1 MIAEALSYPFFQRAL
16 IAGLLASIA
25 CGIVGTFVV
34 VRGIASISGGL
45 AHAAFGGV
53 GLGYFAGFDPT
64 LGALG
69 FGLASALGIE
79 VAERR
84 LEQGIDTLVAMV
96 WAIGMAVG
104 IVFIAL
110 APGPVPDL
118 MGYLFGN
125 ILFVPARFLLVIAG
139 LDLVIVGVVI
149 LLFRR
154 LEAVAFDEEFAWVIG
169 MPVEALSLLLLALVA
184 TTVVILI
191 RVVGVILVLALL
203 TMPAAIARHW
213 TDSLVPMMALAIAVG
228 AASITVGLFFSWT
241 LASTFALDVPTGPA
255 IILLSAVVYA
265 ASAVLRRTLGNR
277 RRSTLTAGRG

>member
-1 MIAEALSYPFFQRAL
+1 LIAEALSYPFFQRAL

-53 GLGYFAGFDPT
+53 GLGYLLGFDPT

-69 FGLASALGIE
+69 FGLASAFGVE

-84 LEQGIDTLVAMV
+84 LKQGIDTLIAMV
-96 WAIGMAVG
+96 WAIGMALG

-110 APGPVPDL
+110 APGSEPDL

-125 ILFVPARFLLVIAG
+125 ILFVPARFLLLIAG
-139 LDLVIVGVVI
+139 LDLAIVGVVI
-149 LLFRR
+149 VLFRR

-169 MPVEALSLLLLALVA
+169 MPVEALSLLVLALVA

-213 TDSLVPMMALAIAVG
+213 TDSLAPMMILATIVG
-228 AASITVGLFFSWT
+228 AVCITVGLFFSWA
-241 LASTFALDVPTGPA
+241 LSSVFFLDVPTGPA
-255 IILLSAVVYA
+255 IILLTALVYA
-265 ASAVLRRTLGNR
+265 VSAVLHRTIPACRKPSG
-277 RRSTLTAGRG
+277 

>member
-53 GLGYFAGFDPT
+53 GLGYLMGFDPT

-69 FGLASALGIE
+69 FGLASAFGVEI
-79 VAERR
+79 AERR
-84 LEQGIDTLVAMV
+84 LKQGIDTLVAMV
-96 WAIGMAVG
+96 WAIGMAAG

-110 APGPVPDL
+110 APGPKPDL

-125 ILFVPARFLLVIAG
+125 ILFVPSQFLLFIAG
-139 LDLVIVGVVI
+139 LDIVIVVSVL

-169 MPVEALSLLLLALVA
+169 MPVEALSLIQLALVA

-213 TDSLVPMMALAIAVG
+213 TDAMAPMMILATLVG
-228 AASITVGLFFSWT
+228 AACITVGLFVSWT
-241 LASTFALDVPTGPA
+241 LSSVFSLEVPTGPA
-255 IILLSAVVYA
+255 IVLLAALLYALSAI
-265 ASAVLRRTLGNR
+265 LRRILAR
-277 RRSTLTAGRG
+277 RHT

>member
-1 MIAEALSYPFFQRAL
+1 LIAEALSYPFFQRAL
-16 IAGLLASIA
+16 VAGLLAAVA

-53 GLGYFAGFDPT
+53 GLGYLMGFDPT

-69 FGLASALGIE
+69 FGLASAFGVE

-84 LEQGIDTLVAMV
+84 LKQGIDTLIAMV
-96 WAIGMAVG
+96 WAIGMALG

-110 APGPVPDL
+110 APGSEPDL

-125 ILFVPARFLLVIAG
+125 ILFVPGRFLFFIAG

-213 TDSLVPMMALAIAVG
+213 TDSLAPMMVLASIVG
-228 AASITVGLFFSWT
+228 AICITVGLFFSWM
-241 LASTFALDVPTGPA
+241 LSSVFSLDVPTGPA
-255 IILLSAVVYA
+255 IILLAALVYATSAVVRR
-265 ASAVLRRTLGNR
+265 VLPDR
-277 RRSTLTAGRG
+277 

>member
-53 GLGYFAGFDPT
+53 GLGYLMGFDPT

-69 FGLASALGIE
+69 FGLASAFGVEI
-79 VAERR
+79 AERR
-84 LEQGIDTLVAMV
+84 LKQGIDTLVAMV
-96 WAIGMAVG
+96 WAIGMAAG

-110 APGPVPDL
+110 APGPKPDL

-125 ILFVPARFLLVIAG
+125 ILFVPSQFLLFIAG
-139 LDLVIVGVVI
+139 LDIVIVVSVL

-169 MPVEALSLLLLALVA
+169 MPVEALSLIQLALVA

-213 TDSLVPMMALAIAVG
+213 TDAMAPMMILATLVG
-228 AASITVGLFFSWT
+228 AACITVGLFVSWT
-241 LASTFALDVPTGPA
+241 LSSVFSLEVPTGPA
-255 IILLSAVVYA
+255 IVLLAALLYA
-265 ASAVLRRTLGNR
+265 LSAVLRRILTR
-277 RRSTLTAGRG
+277 RHT

>member
-34 VRGIASISGGL
+34 VRGMASISGGL

-53 GLGYFAGFDPT
+53 GLGYLAGFDPT

-69 FGLASALGIE
+69 FGLASAFGVE

-84 LEQGIDTLVAMV
+84 LKQGIDTLIAMV

-104 IVFIAL
+104 LVFISL
-110 APGPVPDL
+110 APGPEPDL

-125 ILFVPARFLLVIAG
+125 ILFVPAQFLMFIAG
-139 LDLVIVGVVI
+139 LDLVIVVAVL
-149 LLFRR
+149 LLFQR
-154 LEAVAFDEEFAWVIG
+154 LEAVAFDEEFSWVIG
-169 MPVEALSLLLLALVA
+169 MPVEMLSLLMLALVA

-213 TDSLVPMMALAIAVG
+213 ADALGPMMASATLVG
-228 AASITVGLFFSWT
+228 AICITLGLFLSWT
-241 LASTFALDVPTGPA
+241 LSSTFSLDVPTGPT
-255 IILLSAVVYA
+255 IILLAALVYA
-265 ASAVLRRTLGNR
+265 ASAVLHRMQQNR
-277 RRSTLTAGRG
+277 RRSVGEVPQA

>member
-1 MIAEALSYPFFQRAL
+1 LIAEALSYPFFQRAL

-53 GLGYFAGFDPT
+53 GLGYLMGFDPT

-69 FGLASALGIE
+69 FGLASAFGVEI
-79 VAERR
+79 AERR
-84 LEQGIDTLVAMV
+84 LKQGIDTLVAMV
-96 WAIGMAVG
+96 WAVGMAIG

-110 APGPVPDL
+110 APGPKPDL

-125 ILFVPARFLLVIAG
+125 ILFVPSQFLLFIAG
-139 LDLVIVGVVI
+139 LDIVIVVSVL

-169 MPVEALSLLLLALVA
+169 MPVEALSLIQLALVA

-213 TDSLVPMMALAIAVG
+213 TDAMAPMMILATLVG
-228 AASITVGLFFSWT
+228 AACITVGLFVSWT
-241 LASTFALDVPTGPA
+241 LSSVFSLEVPTGPA
-255 IILLSAVVYA
+255 IVLLAALLYALSAI
-265 ASAVLRRTLGNR
+265 LRRILTR
-277 RRSTLTAGRG
+277 RHT

>member
-16 IAGLLASIA
+16 VAGLLAAVA

-53 GLGYFAGFDPT
+53 GLGYLMGFDPT

-69 FGLASALGIE
+69 FGLASAFGVE

-84 LEQGIDTLVAMV
+84 LKQGIDTLIAMV
-96 WAIGMAVG
+96 WAIGMALG

-110 APGPVPDL
+110 APGSEPDL

-125 ILFVPARFLLVIAG
+125 ILFVPGRFLFFIAG

-213 TDSLVPMMALAIAVG
+213 TDSLAPMMVLASIVG
-228 AASITVGLFFSWT
+228 AICITVGLFFSWM
-241 LASTFALDVPTGPA
+241 LSSVFSLDVPTGPA
-255 IILLSAVVYA
+255 IILLAALVYATSAVVRR
-265 ASAVLRRTLGNR
+265 VLPDR
-277 RRSTLTAGRG
+277 

>member
-53 GLGYFAGFDPT
+53 GLGYLMGFDPA

-69 FGLASALGIE
+69 FGLASAFGVEI
-79 VAERR
+79 AERR
-84 LEQGIDTLVAMV
+84 LKQGIDTLVAMV

-110 APGPVPDL
+110 APGPKPDL

-125 ILFVPARFLLVIAG
+125 ILFVPSQFLLFIAG
-139 LDLVIVGVVI
+139 LDIVIVVSVL

-169 MPVEALSLLLLALVA
+169 MPVEALSLIQLALVA

-213 TDSLVPMMALAIAVG
+213 TDAMAPMMILATLVG
-228 AASITVGLFFSWT
+228 AACITVGLFVSWT
-241 LASTFALDVPTGPA
+241 LSSVFSLEVPTGPA
-255 IILLSAVVYA
+255 IVLLAALLYA
-265 ASAVLRRTLGNR
+265 LSAVLRRILTR
-277 RRSTLTAGRG
+277 RHT

>member
-53 GLGYFAGFDPT
+53 GLGYLLGFDPT

-69 FGLASALGIE
+69 FGLASAFGVE

-84 LEQGIDTLVAMV
+84 LKQGIDTLIAMV
-96 WAIGMAVG
+96 WAIGMALG

-110 APGPVPDL
+110 APGSEPDL

-139 LDLVIVGVVI
+139 LDLAILVVVIV
-149 LLFRR
+149 LFRR

-169 MPVEALSLLLLALVA
+169 MPVEALSLLVLALVA

-213 TDSLVPMMALAIAVG
+213 TDSLAPMMILATIVG
-228 AASITVGLFFSWT
+228 AVCITVGLFFSWA
-241 LASTFALDVPTGPA
+241 LSSVFFLDVPTGPA
-255 IILLSAVVYA
+255 IILLTALVYA
-265 ASAVLRRTLGNR
+265 VSAVLHRTIPARRKSSG
-277 RRSTLTAGRG
+277 

>member
-53 GLGYFAGFDPT
+53 GLGYLLGFDPT

-69 FGLASALGIE
+69 FGLASAFGVE

-84 LEQGIDTLVAMV
+84 LKQGIDTLIAMV
-96 WAIGMAVG
+96 WAIGMALG

-110 APGPVPDL
+110 APGSEPDL

-125 ILFVPARFLLVIAG
+125 ILFVPAGFLLLIAG
-139 LDLVIVGVVI
+139 LDLAIVGVVI
-149 LLFRR
+149 VLFRR

-169 MPVEALSLLLLALVA
+169 MPVEALSLLVLALVA

-213 TDSLVPMMALAIAVG
+213 TDSLAPMMILATIVG
-228 AASITVGLFFSWT
+228 AVCITVGLFFSWA
-241 LASTFALDVPTGPA
+241 LSSVFFLDVPTGPA
-255 IILLSAVVYA
+255 IILLAALVYA
-265 ASAVLRRTLGNR
+265 VSAVLHRTLPAR
-277 RRSTLTAGRG
+277 RRSSG

>member
-1 MIAEALSYPFFQRAL
+1 LISEALSYPFFQRAL
-16 IAGLLASIA
+16 IAGLLAAVA

-53 GLGYFAGFDPT
+53 GLGYLMGFDPT

-69 FGLASALGIE
+69 FGLASAFGVE

-84 LEQGIDTLVAMV
+84 LKQGIDTLIAMV
-96 WAIGMAVG
+96 WAIGMALG

-110 APGPVPDL
+110 APGPEPDL

-125 ILFVPARFLLVIAG
+125 ILFVPARFLFFIAG

-149 LLFRR
+149 FLFRR
-154 LEAVAFDEEFAWVIG
+154 LEAVSFDEEFAWVIG

-213 TDSLVPMMALAIAVG
+213 TDSLAPMMVLATIVG
-228 AASITVGLFFSWT
+228 AVCITVGLFFSWM
-241 LASTFALDVPTGPA
+241 LSSVFSLDVPTGPA
-255 IILLSAVVYA
+255 IILLAAFGYATSAVI
-265 ASAVLRRTLGNR
+265 RRILP
-277 RRSTLTAGRG
+277 GR

>member
-53 GLGYFAGFDPT
+53 GLGYLAGFDPT

-79 VAERR
+79 VAGRR
-84 LEQGIDTLVAMV
+84 LKQGIDTLVAMV
-96 WAIGMAVG
+96 WAIGMAMG

-118 MGYLFGN
+118 LGYLFGN
-125 ILFVPARFLLVIAG
+125 ILFVPTRFLLIIGG

-213 TDSLVPMMALAIAVG
+213 TDSLIPMMVLATAVG
-228 AASITVGLFFSWT
+228 AACITVGLFFSWT
-241 LASTFALDVPTGPA
+241 LASMFALDVPTGPA

-265 ASAVLRRTLGNR
+265 VSAVLYRTLDSR
-277 RRSTLTAGRG
+277 RRSTPTARLG

>member
-1 MIAEALSYPFFQRAL
+1 LIAEALSYPFFQRAL

-53 GLGYFAGFDPT
+53 GLGYLMGFDPT

-69 FGLASALGIE
+69 FGLASAFGVEI
-79 VAERR
+79 AERR
-84 LEQGIDTLVAMV
+84 LKQGIDTLVAMV

-110 APGPVPDL
+110 APGPKPDL

-125 ILFVPARFLLVIAG
+125 ILFVPSQFLLFIAG
-139 LDLVIVGVVI
+139 LDIVIVVSVL

-169 MPVEALSLLLLALVA
+169 MPVEILSLIQLALVA

-213 TDSLVPMMALAIAVG
+213 TDAMAPMMILATLVG
-228 AASITVGLFFSWT
+228 AACITVGLFVSWT
-241 LASTFALDVPTGPA
+241 LSSVFSLEVPTGPA
-255 IILLSAVVYA
+255 IVLLAALLYALSAI
-265 ASAVLRRTLGNR
+265 LRRILTR
-277 RRSTLTAGRG
+277 RHT

>member
-84 LEQGIDTLVAMV
+84 LKQGIDTLIAMV

-110 APGPVPDL
+110 APGPAPDL

-125 ILFVPARFLLVIAG
+125 ILFVPARFLLFIAG
-139 LDLVIVGVVI
+139 LDLVIVCVVI

-154 LEAVAFDEEFAWVIG
+154 LEAVAFDEEFASVIG

-213 TDSLVPMMALAIAVG
+213 TDALAPMMGLATAVG

-241 LASTFALDVPTGPA
+241 LASVFSLDVPTGPA
-255 IILLSAVVYA
+255 IILLAAVVYA
-265 ASAVLRRTLGNR
+265 ASAVLHRALGSR
-277 RRSTLTAGRG
+277 RRSTLKPRLD

>member
-1 MIAEALSYPFFQRAL
+1 LIAEALSYPFFQRAL

-53 GLGYFAGFDPT
+53 GLGYLMGFDPT

-69 FGLASALGIE
+69 FGLASAFGVEI
-79 VAERR
+79 AERR
-84 LEQGIDTLVAMV
+84 LKQGIDTLVAMV

-110 APGPVPDL
+110 APGPKPDL

-125 ILFVPARFLLVIAG
+125 ILFVPSQFLLFIAG
-139 LDLVIVGVVI
+139 LDIVIVVSVL

-169 MPVEALSLLLLALVA
+169 MPVEILSLIQLALVA

-213 TDSLVPMMALAIAVG
+213 TDAMAPMMILATLVG
-228 AASITVGLFFSWT
+228 AACITVGLFVSWPLSSVFS
-241 LASTFALDVPTGPA
+241 LEVPTGPA
-255 IILLSAVVYA
+255 IVLLAALLYALSAI
-265 ASAVLRRTLGNR
+265 LRRILTR
-277 RRSTLTAGRG
+277 RHT

>member
-1 MIAEALSYPFFQRAL
+1 LIAEALSYPFFQRAL

-53 GLGYFAGFDPT
+53 GLGYLLGFDPT

-69 FGLASALGIE
+69 FGLASAFGVE

-84 LEQGIDTLVAMV
+84 LKQGIDTLIAMV
-96 WAIGMAVG
+96 WAIGMALG

-110 APGPVPDL
+110 APGSEPDL

-125 ILFVPARFLLVIAG
+125 ILFVLARFLLFIAV
-139 LDLVIVGVVI
+139 LDLAIVGIVIV
-149 LLFRR
+149 LFRR

-169 MPVEALSLLLLALVA
+169 MPVEALSLLVLALVA

-213 TDSLVPMMALAIAVG
+213 TDSLAPMMILATIVG
-228 AASITVGLFFSWT
+228 AACITVGLFFSWA
-241 LASTFALDVPTGPA
+241 LSSVFFLDVPTGPA
-255 IILLSAVVYA
+255 IILLAALVYSV
-265 ASAVLRRTLGNR
+265 SAVLHRTLPAR
-277 RRSTLTAGRG
+277 RRSSG